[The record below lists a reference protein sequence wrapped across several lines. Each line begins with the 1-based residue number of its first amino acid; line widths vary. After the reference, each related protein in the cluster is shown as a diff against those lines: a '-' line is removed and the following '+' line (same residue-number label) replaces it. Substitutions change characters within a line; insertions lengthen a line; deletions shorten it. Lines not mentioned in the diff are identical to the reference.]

1 MEDDATPAT
10 LWAVVG
16 LSGREKPSHPE
27 NRLMKKMFVLLVA
40 TITLQ
45 ACSWAEITVREGA
58 PTQERR
64 AREAV
69 AAAALKAMPAP

>member
-1 MEDDATPAT
+1 
-10 LWAVVG
+10 
-16 LSGREKPSHPE
+16 
-27 NRLMKKMFVLLVA
+27 MKKMLVLLVA

-64 AREAV
+64 AREA
-69 AAAALKAMPAP
+69 AAALKAMPAP

>member
-1 MEDDATPAT
+1 
-10 LWAVVG
+10 
-16 LSGREKPSHPE
+16 
-27 NRLMKKMFVLLVA
+27 MKKMLVLLVA

-45 ACSWAEITVREGA
+45 ACSWAEITVCEGA
-58 PTQERR
+58 PTQEGR